1 MRRTNMLPRLLAAP
15 ADKPKFVVAVM
26 VDEPSAG
33 RHYGGEVA
41 APVFSQIVSDSLR
54 RMQVSPNP
62 LVRVLPA
69 TALIAEGT

>member
-1 MRRTNMLPRLLAAP
+1 
-15 ADKPKFVVAVM
+15 M

-69 TALIAEGT
+69 TAVIAEGT